1 MLQRLLVL
9 LVVHQQQVQVLQFT
23 HDQLTNFRGS
33 LLSVSFGLIKRRI
46 NMAMSTN
53 VQDNSTGTSVKV
65 NTNGDLQ
72 TVTPQ
77 VNTRYGGTTGRPN
90 DVGAVR
96 MFCEVDAGQ
105 MTGVPYLDSPAVTD
119 DGRMQVCVD
128 TPLFF
133 DNFTETVQNTA
144 IWRHQFTT
152 MTMTMG
158 AGYLLCNA
166 NSTATTATG
175 CQYSTWQTFPLFG
188 SNGIHWEATG
198 VITAVPLVGQVFEA
212 GLFPY
217 GANAQT
223 APTEGVYFRVTEVGL
238 YGVMNYNGTE
248 TITPL
253 IMAAASMP
261 LNVNGQYRIVVTQRE
276 AEFWVNGILATAPL
290 PCATG
295 QGEPF
300 MTSALPISFQ
310 QRNGA
315 GLTGTQM
322 QVKIA
327 STHFD
332 QNGFYNKTNAELMA
346 GMGYMGSQGQDGGT
360 VGSTAILS
368 NAATAVA
375 AALVNTTASAQFT
388 GLGGAFLVLPT
399 LTSGTDGI
407 LCDYAIPVGGVNQ
420 TPRRL
425 VIRGVWI
432 DAGVQTALTGGPL
445 NLVYSLAYGHTSVS
459 LAQTET
465 ASFATGTTKAPR
477 RIPLGRHD
485 LIAAAAAGIPAS
497 VVKVQFL
504 APIYVNPGERVAIA
518 CRNMGTV
525 TTAGALSI
533 TVGFDANWE

>member
-1 MLQRLLVL
+1 
-9 LVVHQQQVQVLQFT
+9 
-23 HDQLTNFRGS
+23 
-33 LLSVSFGLIKRRI
+33 
-46 NMAMSTN
+46 
-53 VQDNSTGTSVKV
+53 
-65 NTNGDLQ
+65 
-72 TVTPQ
+72 
-77 VNTRYGGTTGRPN
+77 
-90 DVGAVR
+90 
-96 MFCEVDAGQ
+96 MFCETDAGQ
-105 MTGVPYLDSPAVTD
+105 MTGVAYLESPLVTD
-119 DGRMQVCVD
+119 DGRMEVCID
-128 TPLFF
+128 TPVFF

-175 CQYSTWQTFPLFG
+175 CQYTTWQTFPLYG

-212 GLFPY
+212 GFFPY

-223 APTEGVYFRVTEVGL
+223 APTEGVYFRVNEVGL

-248 TITPL
+248 TITAL
-253 IMAAASMP
+253 IMAAAAIP

-276 AEFWVNGILATAPL
+276 AEFWVNGILAVIPL
-290 PCATG
+290 PVATG
-295 QGEPF
+295 QGEPY
-300 MTSALPISFQ
+300 MTSSLPISFQ

-327 STHFD
+327 STHVD
-332 QNGFYNKTNAELMA
+332 QNGFYNKTNAELLA

-368 NAATAVA
+368 NAATAAA
-375 AALVNTTASAQFT
+375 AALVNTTAAAQFV
-388 GLGGAFLVLPT
+388 GLGGNFLVLPT
-399 LTSGTDGI
+399 LTSGSDGI
-407 LCDYAIPVGGVNQ
+407 LCSYQVPAGGVNQ
-420 TPRRL
+420 TPKRL

-432 DAGVQTALTGGPL
+432 DSAVQTALTGGPL
-445 NLVYSLAYGHTSVS
+445 SIVYSLAYGHTAVS

-477 RIPLGRHD
+477 RVPLGVHGF
-485 LIAAAAAGIPAS
+485 IAAAAAGVPAGEIYR
-497 VVKVQFL
+497 QFF
-504 APIYVNPGERVAIA
+504 APIYVNPGEFVAIA

-525 TTAGALSI
+525 TTLGALNI
-533 TVGFDANWE
+533 VVGFDTNWE